1 MTRQYG
7 EPGGDNVRA
16 GCTDEAE
23 THNTIIT
30 YLQHHLL
37 ARDNDVCAHER
48 F

>member
-7 EPGGDNVRA
+7 EPGGDKVRE

-23 THNTIIT
+23 THNTIT